1 MGSLYYFIIVIVSYA
16 IFSTI
21 FMIYNIIEPKKYF
34 GYISLSHI
42 VGIFTTVATLYREV
56 YSDSLAKGLSV
67 LFFLSC
73 HFIIYIGLLEFM
85 EKKIKKSY
93 IIAMIIVLII
103 DLVAIY
109 DFNIVSVIIHKVLLM
124 SVYIYI
130 GKKFLK
136 HRNTISRKA
145 FGVVAIFLS
154 TFQII
159 YFIMSLFLDLQRF
172 KVDLM
177 AYLVQSFIL
186 SLLLIAITIEES
198 RKHMDIKLM
207 ELKNQVES
215 KAIMLEEAYEIDK
228 LKNEFIVNI
237 SHELRTPINVLYSSI
252 QLIEHTDIKNNED
265 SIRNYLT
272 SMKGNVRRLIKLV
285 NNFIYISAIDTGYMK
300 LKMGNYDI
308 VEFIESLTLSTVDT
322 ANDKEIQLIFDTD
335 FEENMIAFDSEKI
348 ERVMLNLLSNAFK
361 YTKAGGHIEVALSKE
376 DKYVVISVKDDGE
389 GIPEDMQAK
398 IFDRFV
404 RGTSSLVRENE
415 GSGIGLS
422 LVKEL
427 VEMHGGKI
435 LLESKI
441 NEGSTFKV
449 YLPDKE
455 KNDLAI
461 NSAESLVNS
470 ENKDIEFSDLL

>member
-56 YSDSLAKGLSV
+56 YANSLAKGLSV

-93 IIAMIIVLII
+93 IIAMFIVLII

-130 GKKFLK
+130 GKKFLE

-177 AYLVQSFIL
+177 VYLVQSFIL

-198 RKHMDIKLM
+198 RKRMDIKLM

-215 KAIMLEEAYEIDK
+215 KKIMLEEAYEIDK

-265 SIRNYLT
+265 SVRNYLT

-361 YTKAGGHIEVALSKE
+361 YTKAGGHIEVVLSKE

-435 LLESKI
+435 QLESKI

-455 KNDLAI
+455 KYDLAI

>member
-42 VGIFTTVATLYREV
+42 IGIFTTVATLYREV
-56 YSDSLAKGLSV
+56 YGSSLAKGLSV
-67 LFFLSC
+67 IFFLSC

-93 IIAMIIVLII
+93 IITMVIVMIMDLI
-103 DLVAIY
+103 AIY
-109 DFNIVSVIIHKVLLM
+109 DFNMVSVMIHKVLLM
-124 SVYIYI
+124 SIYIYI
-130 GKKFLK
+130 GNKFMK
-136 HRNTISRKA
+136 HTNTISKRV
-145 FGVVAIFLS
+145 FGIVAISLS
-154 TFQII
+154 SFQIV
-159 YFIMSLFLDLQRF
+159 YFIVSLFVDLQRF
-172 KVDLM
+172 KVDLV
-177 AYLVQSFIL
+177 AYLLQSFIL
-186 SLLLIAITIEES
+186 SLLLIAISIEES
-198 RKHMDIKLM
+198 RKNMDIRLM
-207 ELKNQVES
+207 DLKNQVEN
-215 KAIMLEEAYEIDK
+215 KKMMLEEAYEVDK

-252 QLIEHTDIKNNED
+252 QLIEHTDIKNNEE
-265 SIRNYLT
+265 SVKNYLS
-272 SMKGNVRRLIKLV
+272 SMKVNVRRLIKLI

-322 ANDKEIQLIFDTD
+322 ANEKNIELIFDTD
-335 FEENMIAFDSEKI
+335 FEEHMIAFDSEKI
-348 ERVMLNLLSNAFK
+348 ERIMLNLLSNAFK
-361 YTKAGGHIEVALSKE
+361 YTKAGGHIEVVLSEE
-376 DKYVVISVKDDGE
+376 DQYVVISVKDDGE
-389 GIPEDMQAK
+389 GIPKDMQGK

-404 RGTSSLVRENE
+404 RGTTSLVRENE

-427 VEMHGGKI
+427 VDMHDGKI
-435 LLESKI
+435 LLESKVG
-441 NEGSTFKV
+441 EGSTFRV
-449 YLPDKE
+449 YLPNKE
-455 KNDLAI
+455 KTDLSI
-461 NSAESLVNS
+461 NSVESLVNS

>member
-56 YSDSLAKGLSV
+56 YYSSIAKGLSV
-67 LFFLSC
+67 FFFLIC
-73 HFIIYIGLLEFM
+73 HFIIYIALLEFM
-85 EKKIKKSY
+85 GKRIKKSY
-93 IIAMIIVLII
+93 LITMFIVLIM

-109 DFNIVSVIIHKVLLM
+109 DFNIVSVIIHKVFLM
-124 SVYIYI
+124 SIYIYI
-130 GKKFLK
+130 GKKFIK
-136 HRNTISRKA
+136 HTNTISRRA
-145 FGVVAIFLS
+145 FGIVAIFLS
-154 TFQII
+154 SFQII
-159 YFIMSLFLDLQRF
+159 YFILSLFLDLQRF
-172 KVDLM
+172 KVDLV

-198 RKHMDIKLM
+198 RKNMDLKLM
-207 ELKNQVES
+207 DLKNQVES
-215 KAIMLEEAYEIDK
+215 KKIMLEEAYEVDK

-237 SHELRTPINVLYSSI
+237 SHELRTPINILYSSI

-265 SIRNYLT
+265 SVRNYLL

-322 ANDKEIQLIFDTD
+322 ANEKNIELVFDTD
-335 FEENMIAFDSEKI
+335 FEENMIAFDSEKL
-348 ERVMLNLLSNAFK
+348 ERIMLNLLSNAFK
-361 YTKAGGHIEVALSKE
+361 YTKSGGHIEVVLSKE
-376 DKYVVISVKDDGE
+376 DQYVVISVKDDGE
-389 GIPEDMQAK
+389 GIPEDMQPK

-427 VEMHGGKI
+427 VDMHGGKI

-455 KNDLAI
+455 KDDLDV
-461 NSAESLVNS
+461 NLVESLVNS

>member
-1 MGSLYYFIIVIVSYA
+1 
-16 IFSTI
+16 
-21 FMIYNIIEPKKYF
+21 MIYNIIEPKKYL

-56 YSDSLAKGLSV
+56 YDNSIAKGLSV
-67 LFFLSC
+67 IFFISC
-73 HFIIYIGLLEFM
+73 HFIIYIALLEFM

-93 IIAMIIVLII
+93 IISMFIVLIM

-109 DFNIVSVIIHKVLLM
+109 NFNLVSVIIHKVLLM

-130 GKKFLK
+130 GKKFIK
-136 HRNTISRKA
+136 HTDIIMRRT
-145 FGVVAIFLS
+145 FGIVAIFLS
-154 TFQII
+154 SFQIV
-159 YFIMSLFLDLQRF
+159 YFVVSLFLDLQRF
-172 KVDLM
+172 KVDLV
-177 AYLVQSFIL
+177 AYLLQSFIL

-207 ELKNQVES
+207 DLEHQVEN
-215 KAIMLEEAYEIDK
+215 KKIMLEEAYEVDK

-237 SHELRTPINVLYSSI
+237 SHELRTPINILYSSI

-265 SIRNYLT
+265 SVRNYVA

-285 NNFIYISAIDTGYMK
+285 NNFIYISSIDTGYMK

-308 VEFIESLTLSTVDT
+308 VEFVESLTLSTVDT
-322 ANDKEIQLIFDTD
+322 ADEKNVELLFDTD
-335 FEENMIAFDSEKI
+335 FEENTIAFDSEKL
-348 ERVMLNLLSNAFK
+348 ERIMLNLLSNAFK
-361 YTKAGGHIEVALSKE
+361 YTKAGGHIQVVLSKE
-376 DKYVVISVKDDGE
+376 DQYVVISVKDDGE

-398 IFDRFV
+398 IFERFV
-404 RGTSSLVRENE
+404 RGSSSFVRENE

-427 VEMHGGKI
+427 VDMHGGKI

-449 YLPDKE
+449 YLPDIE
-455 KNDLAI
+455 KTDSAI

-470 ENKDIEFSDLL
+470 ENKAIEFSDLL

>member
-21 FMIYNIIEPKKYF
+21 FMIYNIIEPKKYL

-42 VGIFTTVATLYREV
+42 IGIFTTVATLYREV
-56 YSDSLAKGLSV
+56 YGNSIAKGLSV
-67 LFFLSC
+67 FFFLCC

-85 EKKIKKSY
+85 GKRIRKSY
-93 IIAMIIVLII
+93 ISAMFIVLIM

-109 DFNIVSVIIHKVLLM
+109 DFNIASAFIHKVLLM
-124 SVYIYI
+124 SIYIYI
-130 GKKFLK
+130 GKKFIE
-136 HRNTISRKA
+136 HTSTVSRRA
-145 FGVVAIFLS
+145 FGIVAISLS
-154 TFQII
+154 SFQII
-159 YFIMSLFLDLQRF
+159 YFIVSQFLDLQRF
-172 KVDLM
+172 KVDLV

-198 RKHMDIKLM
+198 RKHMDTKLM
-207 ELKNQVES
+207 ELKNQVEN
-215 KAIMLEEAYEIDK
+215 KKLMLEEAYEVDK

-265 SIRNYLT
+265 SVRNYLA
-272 SMKGNVRRLIKLV
+272 SMKGNVRRLIKLA

-300 LKMGNYDI
+300 IKMGNYDI
-308 VEFIESLTLSTVDT
+308 VEFVESLTLSTVDT
-322 ANDKEIQLIFDTD
+322 ANDKNIELVFDTE
-335 FEENMIAFDSEKI
+335 FEEKMIAFDSEKI
-348 ERVMLNLLSNAFK
+348 ERIMLNLLSNAFK
-361 YTKAGGHIEVALSKE
+361 YTKAGGHIEVVLSKE
-376 DKYVVISVKDDGE
+376 EQYVVISVKDDGE
-389 GIPEDMQAK
+389 GIPEEMQAK

-427 VEMHGGKI
+427 VNMHGGKI
-435 LLESKI
+435 LLESKVK
-441 NEGSTFKV
+441 EGSTFKV

-455 KNDLAI
+455 KDDLDI
-461 NSAESLVNS
+461 NLDDRLVNS
-470 ENKDIEFSDLL
+470 ENKEIEFSDLL